1 MTNASEPL
9 DIRSCRGRCG
19 ATRLQWIATLLLIS
33 VGALALVGYWLGRST
48 LRGWTELAR
57 DLPDSITSYDAAV
70 PLPTGSRVIFLGS
83 PVAHLTAYR
92 SFPRERAL
100 GGPLLIFEGEW
111 QPGSMTDRVHA
122 DTTLIARMTG
132 NRKPGTPVLI
142 ELLDEPPPEQN
153 PRGLLRLR
161 PFRRG
166 YHIY

>member
-1 MTNASEPL
+1 MENASEPL
-9 DIRSCRGRCG
+9 EIRRV
-19 ATRLQWIATLLLIS
+19 RLQWIAALLLIT
-33 VGALALVGYWLGRST
+33 VGALTVVGYWLGGST

-70 PLPTGSRVIFLGS
+70 ALPARSRVIFHGS
-83 PVAHLTAYR
+83 TVAHLTSYR

-111 QPGSMTDRVHA
+111 QPGSRTDQVHA

-132 NRKPGTPVLI
+132 NGRSGTPVLI